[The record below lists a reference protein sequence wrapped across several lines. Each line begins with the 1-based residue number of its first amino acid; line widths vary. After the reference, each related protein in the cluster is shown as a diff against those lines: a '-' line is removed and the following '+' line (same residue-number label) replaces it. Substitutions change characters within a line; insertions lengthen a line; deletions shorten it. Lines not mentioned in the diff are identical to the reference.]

1 VTSLAALLLAAW
13 LGAGLLFTTVVA
25 PAAFRVLPARML
37 AGAVVGQVLPVIF
50 VSGMVVA
57 AVAFVITARQS
68 LRAKRWV
75 QTGLALCLLGCG
87 VAQFGIAPRIR
98 VLRDALPANLEEVPP
113 TDPRRATFGKL
124 HGVSVAVLG
133 AAMLGAA
140 AALVAVVL
148 PGAPVRESP
157 LVHIS

>member
-1 VTSLAALLLAAW
+1 MIAAANLLLAAW
-13 LGAGLLFTTVVA
+13 LGASVLFTAVVA

-50 VSGMVVA
+50 LSGIVVA
-57 AVAFVITARQS
+57 LMALGLTARRPMR
-68 LRAKRWV
+68 LRRWW
-75 QTGLALCLLGCG
+75 QLGLACCLLGCG

-98 VLRDALPANLEEVPP
+98 ALREQLPANLESVPP
-113 TDPRRATFGKL
+113 EDPRRATFGRL

-140 AALVAVVL
+140 L
-148 PGAPVRESP
+148 APVVGLRSAPTGGKEIP
-157 LVHIS
+157 T